1 MTRLRH
7 WISGRPWAA
16 LAKVDFRQF
25 EHRRSFYLGAGAITV
40 GVLLHL
46 PMYLGAKEDSYM
58 LNGMSLDIW
67 CYVGMFLIACG
78 AVALLYGLV
87 PRGGRAKTVPV
98 SDLEVKALDD
108 TRLGSA
114 HILLMAALM
123 VAIAVDTQKPFTF
136 TFILGGVADEYNLKS
151 PSHPAP
157 GQLPVALFPFI
168 AIIGTVVGSLVWG
181 YLGDRIGRRATI
193 LLAGAFFIGT
203 GMCGAMPA
211 FKYNLIACFIMGM
224 SAGGL
229 LPVAYSLL
237 TETIPARRRGQ
248 VVVLVAGIGTAV
260 GFLFASWSADLIMP
274 HFNWRVMWLL
284 NVPTGLTVL
293 LLNRY
298 IPESPRFLLAHGRRT
313 EADEIM
319 RAFGATVVK
328 RPETAE
334 QPDPHPLI
342 HEPKLSM
349 YRLFRRPW
357 FAITLGLTVY
367 GLAWGLANFGFLVW
381 LPTHVADKGIDT
393 GQITAII
400 AKAALFS
407 IPGAVLVSWL
417 YGRWSSRGTLIG
429 VATFTAATLTVIAA
443 FGGSIAEHTTLL
455 TALLV
460 ILLVAMWG
468 MISVLAPYG
477 AEVYPTR
484 VRGAGSG
491 VVAGASKFGGVLAL
505 ALAVFSIAPP
515 GLTGAAML
523 AAIPAGIAAII
534 LIAFGIETRGR
545 RLEEITRAE
554 LAGAEA
560 VRVESAA

>member
-1 MTRLRH
+1 M
-7 WISGRPWAA
+7 SEPAA
-16 LAKVDFRQF
+16 VAGDFRNEF
-25 EHRRSFYLGAGAITV
+25 HHRLAFLVGATAVTV

-46 PMYLGAKEDSYM
+46 PMYPGAKDDGYMLTGMGFDVWMIIGMVLIALGFVGVFYGLLPRGAKEK
-58 LNGMSLDIW
+58 
-67 CYVGMFLIACG
+67 
-78 AVALLYGLV
+78 VAGS
-87 PRGGRAKTVPV
+87 RE
-98 SDLEVKALDD
+98 LEVKALDD
-108 TRLGSA
+108 TRLA
-114 HILLMAALM
+114 RPHLLLMAVLM

-136 TFILGGVADEYNLKS
+136 TFILPGVADEYNLSS

-168 AIIGTVVGSLVWG
+168 AIIGTVIGSLVWG

-193 LLAGAFFIGT
+193 LLAATLFIGT

-211 FKYNLIACFIMGM
+211 FNYNLAACFIMGA

-229 LPVAYSLL
+229 LPIAYSLL

-248 VVVLVAGIGTAV
+248 AVVLVAGIGTAI

-284 NVPTGLTVL
+284 NVPTGLLVI

-298 IPESPRFLLAHGRRT
+298 LPESPRYLLAHGRLA
-313 EADEIM
+313 EAQQVM
-319 RAFGATVVK
+319 RSFGITVVK
-328 RPETAE
+328 KRKAAE
-334 QPDPHPLI
+334 EPDPHPLI
-342 HEPKLSM
+342 HEPRLSM
-349 YRLFRRPW
+349 HRLFRKPW
-357 FAITLGLTVY
+357 AGITLALTAY

-381 LPTHVADKGIDT
+381 LPIHVKSAGVDT
-393 GQITAII
+393 GDITAII

-417 YGRWSSRGTLIG
+417 YGRWSSTKTLIA
-429 VATFTAATLTVIAA
+429 VAAFTAASLGVFIGWGDGIAHHKTVLT
-443 FGGSIAEHTTLL
+443 T
-455 TALLV
+455 LLV
-460 ILLVAMWG
+460 ILLIAMWG

-491 VVAGASKFGGVLAL
+491 IVAGASKFGGVLAL
-505 ALAVFSIAPP
+505 ALAVFSVAPP
-515 GLTGAAML
+515 GLAGAALLAGIPAAL
-523 AAIPAGIAAII
+523 AALM

-554 LAGAEA
+554 LASVEGA
-560 VRVESAA
+560 SA

>member
-1 MTRLRH
+1 MV
-7 WISGRPWAA
+7 

-25 EHRRSFYLGAGAITV
+25 EHRRSFYLGVAAVTV

-46 PMYLGAKEDSYM
+46 PMYLGAKDDGYM
-58 LNGMSLDIW
+58 LNGMPLDKW
-67 CYVGMFLIACG
+67 CIIGMVLIALA
-78 AVALLYGLV
+78 AVALLYGLL
-87 PRGGRAKTVPV
+87 PRGARTKTIAS
-98 SDLEVKALDD
+98 SDLDVKALDE
-108 TRLGSA
+108 TRLGSP

-157 GQLPVALFPFI
+157 GQLPVALFPFV

-193 LLAGAFFIGT
+193 LLAATFFIGT

-211 FKYNLIACFIMGM
+211 FSYNLIACFIMGM

-229 LPVAYSLL
+229 LPIAYSLL

-248 VVVLVAGIGTAV
+248 AVVMVAGIGTAF
-260 GFLFASWSADLIMP
+260 GFLFASWTADLIMP
-274 HFNWRVMWLL
+274 QFNWRIMWLL
-284 NVPTGLTVL
+284 NVPTGLAVI

-313 EADEIM
+313 EAEEVM
-319 RAFGATVVK
+319 RAFGATAVK
-328 RPETAE
+328 KTDSA
-334 QPDPHPLI
+334 PDPHPLL

-357 FAITLGLTVY
+357 AAITLGLTVY

-381 LPTHVADKGIDT
+381 LPTHVADSGVDT
-393 GQITAII
+393 DQITAII

-429 VATFTAATLTVIAA
+429 AATFTAATLAVIAA
-443 FGGSIAEHTTLL
+443 FGADIARHTTAL

-505 ALAVFSIAPP
+505 ALAVFAVAPP
-515 GLTGAAML
+515 GLAGAVML
-523 AAIPAGIAAII
+523 AAIPAGIAATI
-534 LIAFGIETRGR
+534 LIFFGIETRGR
-545 RLEEITRAE
+545 RLEEITREE
-554 LAGAEA
+554 LARAGAVA
-560 VRVESAA
+560 SD